1 MTGTENAVENES
13 MRRRFMNTAPLQVIF
28 FDVGDTLG
36 KAVKENGSLAI
47 DVFQSTP
54 GLLRAVTETLGLRA
68 GIISNTDTLT
78 TKMFKD
84 ILATA
89 DLLAAFDPNCII
101 TSNDA
106 GTEKPDPAIYLFAAQ
121 RAKVP
126 IDQCLYV
133 GEKQSEV
140 AGALAAGMAGLL
152 KPKP

>member
-1 MTGTENAVENES
+1 MAIDV
-13 MRRRFMNTAPLQVIF
+13 MKAAPLQVVF

-36 KAVKENGSLAI
+36 KAVTENGSLAI

-54 GLLRAVTETLGLRA
+54 ALLRAMTETLGLRA

-78 TKMFKD
+78 TKTFKE
-84 ILATA
+84 ILAAA

-106 GTEKPDPAIYLFAAQ
+106 GTEKPDRAIYLFAAQ

-126 IDQCLYV
+126 IGRCLYV

-140 AGALAAGMAGLL
+140 AGAQAAGMVGLL
-152 KPKP
+152 KPVSI